1 VNLSELK
8 KEINQVDEN
17 DLLMLHNIVISS
29 DQVVI
34 LGNGGS
40 NSIASHTAQD
50 YTKQLKVLSFTFS
63 DPSRLTCYINDYG
76 IEKAYAQFLS
86 EFISTEKTLV
96 ILISSSGE
104 SVNILNSADYCLN
117 NDIPYIVLSGF
128 KKNNQ
133 LKSDYGKSAKLNF
146 WVNSEDYGIVEI
158 VHQIILHAI
167 L

>member
-1 VNLSELK
+1 MNLSELK

-63 DPSRLTCYINDYG
+63 DPSR
-76 IEKAYAQFLS
+76 
-86 EFISTEKTLV
+86 LV

-158 VHQIILHAI
+158 VHQIILQQKKERKFFYR
-167 L
+167 